1 MTLSPSPLSR
11 PCRPVAF
18 AATATLLAK
27 KGRPEGGLLVACDRT
42 LHLRRRAHAQK
53 AQGRGQ
59 HDAGGVHKREAR
71 IAQRRLFAD
80 DVALALEEDY
90 PVYTTFVQMPGVND
104 TVQVYVVTTIV
115 EELNADARNMRH
127 IFPYRYLVEQNILPA
142 GLDRAQQHAF
152 YNCLAG
158 KINNRYATM
167 DQFVDAVLADTT
179 GMSQISVMQQ
189 QCASDLF
196 DWTVVIEE
204 FD

>member
-1 MTLSPSPLSR
+1 MKRFLLSVS
-11 PCRPVAF
+11 V
-18 AATATLLAK
+18 LALAIISTVGCSQQAK
-27 KGRPEGGLLVACDRT
+27 WN
-42 LHLRRRAHAQK
+42 RAQR
-53 AQGRGQ
+53 QQ
-59 HDAGGVHKREAR
+59 MREALR
-71 IAQRRLFAD
+71 EYRQMVYLDDLTDAEFMLFAD